1 MNKKTKRWIKAM
13 LLVKRLYG
21 CHQLPERSFFIG
33 GYQFPLCARC
43 TGITIGYLFALLL
56 CILQIIVPLWLSFFM
71 IMPLIV
77 DGGVQLLFCVM
88 SNNIRRFVT
97 GLVFGT
103 GFIHIS
109 ANIIIYLMSF

>member
-1 MNKKTKRWIKAM
+1 MDKKTKRWIKAM
-13 LLVKRLYG
+13 SLTKRLYG

-56 CILQIIVPLWLSFFM
+56 CILQIIFPLWLSFLM
-71 IMPLIV
+71 IIPLIV
-77 DGGVQLLFCVM
+77 DGGVQLLFCIM

-97 GLVFGT
+97 GVLFGVGVVDT
-103 GFIHIS
+103 GM
-109 ANIIIYLMSF
+109 NIAFYLLSF